1 MGDARDLSGRS
12 DLAVAFSPA
21 PAVCLC
27 PALFGAVQLLTPNL
41 LAYKFH
47 SGSISRAQAA
57 TWSAPMLVLIS
68 FLALLSVVL
77 VLGVLA
83 LLSPNPNAANILRAL
98 AELLYGPRGPG
109 GQKPR

>member
-1 MGDARDLSGRS
+1 
-12 DLAVAFSPA
+12 
-21 PAVCLC
+21 
-27 PALFGAVQLLTPNL
+27 
-41 LAYKFH
+41 
-47 SGSISRAQAA
+47 
-57 TWSAPMLVLIS
+57 MLVLIS

-109 GQKPR
+109 GQKSR